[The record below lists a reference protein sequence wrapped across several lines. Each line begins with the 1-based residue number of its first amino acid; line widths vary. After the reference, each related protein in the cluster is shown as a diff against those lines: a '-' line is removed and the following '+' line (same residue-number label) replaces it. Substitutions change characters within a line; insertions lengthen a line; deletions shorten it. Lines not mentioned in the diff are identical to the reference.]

1 MSIAL
6 SSPSPRAARAHA
18 LKNCLAVVR
27 AVNRLLESD
36 VSERSRERLAR
47 SQDAVDRMLAIIQE
61 DLTADGRTAARDPGY
76 VSTVGVLRDV
86 DARVE
91 DRAHAGGV
99 ELLVQAGPG
108 GVAGDGSQLTEAFSN
123 VVLNAIEATPPGGAV
138 LVYTDELADGSQ
150 VWTVRDA
157 GPGIPVDVLR
167 RLGTPFMTS
176 RKEGGSGVGFALAR
190 QTVEQHGGQLHVRTS
205 EGSGT
210 VASMRLPAMPRD
222 AFSDV
227 QSWAA
232 SGS

>member
-61 DLTADGRTAARDPGY
+61 ELTADSRPAARDPGY
-76 VSTVGVLRDV
+76 VSTEGMLRDV
-86 DARVE
+86 VARVE
-91 DRAHAGGV
+91 DRAQAGRV
-99 ELLVQAGPG
+99 ELVVRASPG
-108 GVAGDGSQLTEAFSN
+108 GVAGDGSELTEAFSN

-138 LVYTDELADGSQ
+138 LVSTHELVDGSQ
-150 VWTVRDA
+150 VWAVRDT
-157 GPGIPVDVLR
+157 GPGIPEDVR
-167 RLGTPFMTS
+167 HRLGTPFVTS
-176 RKEGGSGVGFALAR
+176 RKGGSGVGFALAR
-190 QTVEQHGGQLHVRTS
+190 QIVEQHGGQLHVRTI

-210 VASMRLPAMPRD
+210 VVSMRLPALAPD
-222 AFSDV
+222 AFAEE
-227 QSWAA
+227 QSREH
-232 SGS
+232 

>member
-1 MSIAL
+1 MSVAL

-61 DLTADGRTAARDPGY
+61 ELTVDSRPAARDPGY
-76 VSTVGVLRDV
+76 FSTGGILRDV
-86 DARVE
+86 VARVE
-91 DRAHAGGV
+91 DRAQAGSV

-108 GVAGDGSQLTEAFSN
+108 GVAGDGSELTEAFSN
-123 VVLNAIEATPPGGAV
+123 IVLNAIEATPPGGAV
-138 LVYTDELADGSQ
+138 LVYTHELADGSQ
-150 VWTVRDA
+150 VWTVRDT
-157 GPGIPVDVLR
+157 GPGIPEDVR
-167 RLGTPFMTS
+167 QRLGTPFVTS
-176 RKEGGSGVGFALAR
+176 RKGGSGVGFALAR
-190 QTVEQHGGQLHVRTS
+190 QIVDLHGGQLHVRTG

-210 VASMRLPAMPRD
+210 VASMRLPAPPPH
-222 AFSDV
+222 AFSDE

>member
-36 VSERSRERLAR
+36 VSDRSRERLAR

-61 DLTADGRTAARDPGY
+61 ELTADSRPTARDPGY
-76 VSTVGVLRDV
+76 VSAEGLLRDV
-86 DARVE
+86 VARVE
-91 DRAHAGGV
+91 DRAQAGQV

-108 GVAGDGSQLTEAFSN
+108 GVAGDGSDLAEAFSN

-138 LVYTDELADGSQ
+138 LVYTRELVDGGQ
-150 VWTVRDA
+150 VWTVRDT
-157 GPGIPVDVLR
+157 GPGIPEDIGQ
-167 RLGTPFMTS
+167 RLGTLFVTS
-176 RKEGGSGVGFALAR
+176 RKGGSGVGFALAR
-190 QTVEQHGGQLHVRTS
+190 QIVEQHGGQLHIRTA

-210 VASMRLPAMPRD
+210 VVSMRLPAPAPD
-222 AFSDV
+222 AFAEE
-227 QSWAA
+227 QSRAH
-232 SGS
+232 